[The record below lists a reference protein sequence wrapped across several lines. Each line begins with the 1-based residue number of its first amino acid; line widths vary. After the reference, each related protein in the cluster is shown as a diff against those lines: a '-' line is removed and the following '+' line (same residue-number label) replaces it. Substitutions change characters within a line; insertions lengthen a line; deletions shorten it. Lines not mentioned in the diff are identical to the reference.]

1 MALRVA
7 AFLPLSL
14 IPLPMLE
21 GLASSTVPITG
32 GQNGTGKFRQPADW
46 KVCATVRCGTARRA
60 AFLPAGYKYQYFLK
74 ENRSGGVGYILLF
87 QRSADRLRPTGPV
100 MRFSKDEEDYTQAT
114 RTGNK
119 LFVFLFYIQF

>member
-1 MALRVA
+1 
-7 AFLPLSL
+7 L

-60 AFLPAGYKYQYFLK
+60 AFLPAGYKYQYLLK
-74 ENRSGGVGYILLF
+74 DNRSGGVGYILLF
-87 QRSADRLRPTGPV
+87 QRSADRLRPTV
-100 MRFSKDEEDYTQAT
+100 TFAH
-114 RTGNK
+114 
-119 LFVFLFYIQF
+119 FLQRQGRLNSSQRNCNIKVY